1 MDLFLAACR
10 VEIYKLRRSFVL
22 WGTLIFIM
30 FVITLRYG
38 APDWTSYLGDVSFL
52 FASVFGIMGF
62 GLVTS
67 WTFGREY
74 ADRTQKDLLALPVSR
89 SSIVMAKYISVA
101 FWCLIITL
109 ISFAFA
115 LLLGFIA
122 GIPAFSATTAQH
134 YFFQF
139 MVLAAFQLILSAP
152 LALLAS
158 ISRGYLVPIGFAFTT
173 LMLALT
179 VGPTPFGAYL
189 PWSIP
194 ALHLKESIVVLFPLQ
209 GISYVILF
217 SVGVFG
223 LISTIA
229 WWHLSDQK

>member
-1 MDLFLAACR
+1 
-10 VEIYKLRRSFVL
+10 
-22 WGTLIFIM
+22 
-30 FVITLRYG
+30 
-38 APDWTSYLGDVSFL
+38 
-52 FASVFGIMGF
+52 MGF
-62 GLVTS
+62 GLMTS

-89 SSIVMAKYISVA
+89 SSIVIAKYLSIA
-101 FWCLIITL
+101 LWCLIITL
-109 ISFAFA
+109 FSFGFT

-134 YFFQF
+134 YLYQF
-139 MVLAAFQLILSAP
+139 MLIAAFQLILSAP

-158 ISRGYLVPIGFAFTT
+158 ISRGYLLPIGFAFTT

-179 VGPTPFGAYL
+179 VGPTSFGAYL

-194 ALHLKESIVVLFPLQ
+194 ALQLKESIPVLFPLQ
-209 GISYVILF
+209 GISYLILCT
-217 SVGVFG
+217 VGVLG

-229 WWHLSDQK
+229 HWQWSDQK